1 MNIAGFAV
9 KRPVLTIMCSLL
21 TLLMGLVS
29 LSRLPIDL
37 FPDMTR
43 PIITISTDYDNAGP
57 EDVEES
63 VTMKVEEAV
72 SAVEGVKKVTSIS
85 REENSRVYV
94 EFEWG
99 TNLDEATNDIRD
111 RLDRIIK
118 NLPDGFD
125 RPTIRKYNTDNI
137 PILFLGIE
145 SNMDMLKTTK
155 MLEDQVVYRFERL
168 PGVGEFSLHGERVRQ
183 IQVNLNYNKI
193 MALKLDI
200 KDIEQKISQNNL
212 NYSAG
217 TIDDGSFEVNM
228 RTFGQ
233 FNYLEELGKTAVA
246 TTPDGD
252 VVRLD
257 QIAEIKDTNEKVSRI
272 AYLNG
277 KPGLVAIVRK
287 RSGYNT
293 VAVANEVMEE
303 VKRVNRDFPQVHIIS
318 IVNNAT
324 FIENAISNVS
334 ATALQGVWLAVLI
347 LLLFLRNIRS
357 TLIIAVSIP
366 LSIIGTFALIYFAK
380 YTLNMMT
387 IGGLAL
393 GIGMLVDNS
402 IVVLENITR
411 HRDRG
416 ESGPAAAIDGTQE
429 VTAPVI
435 ASTLTTLA
443 VFLPLVFMRG
453 MAGILFQEFSSVVA
467 FSLLC
472 SLVVAVTVVP
482 MIAARVVKPSRGRK
496 GFSGRLFTASG
507 RMLDG
512 LDLGYKHLIDIVL
525 NHRLVTGLI
534 VLALLGAVL
543 FLAKFVGT
551 ELMPVTDEG
560 RIRVSVELAEGTRLA
575 NTNEFMRTVEAIVQK
590 NVPES
595 RTNLT
600 LAGEGSTH
608 IGTIRMTLVDIK
620 RRSRSSEE
628 IAAALRKALTGLPG
642 ARIRVRAEAS
652 RISGGGAGGEES
664 IQIKIRGHEI
674 DTAYNICHQIED
686 ALADIPGVT
695 DTRVNQDKGAPEDKV
710 ILDREKLNSVKVSVD
725 AIAKTLRTI
734 VAGVV
739 SCKFRQGGD
748 ESDILIKIKDADRMK
763 PEDVLDQIV
772 LNRDGKPIV
781 LRNLVSVQR
790 GRAPTQINR
799 ENRERTMTVLVNI
812 GDRPLGD
819 VVNDIRRKIDAAIVM
834 PPGFSYYI
842 SGDYE
847 EQAESFRELLFSLI
861 MAILLVYMVMASQ
874 FESFLHPLVVMFS
887 VPLSII
893 GVVLLL
899 LLTGTTFNMQ
909 SFIGC
914 IMLAGIVVNNAI
926 LLVDQTNQNREKR
939 HLNIRDALEEAGRSR
954 LRPILM
960 TTLTTVL
967 GLLPMSLGL
976 GSGGE
981 TQAPLAR
988 AVIGGLTSSTLITLL
1003 IIPVVYSL
1011 LESLISFLKQRLKRW
1026 FSGDSE
1032 AVAEQS

>member
-1 MNIAGFAV
+1 MNFAAFAV

-21 TLLMGLVS
+21 VLLMGFVS
-29 LSRLPIDL
+29 LSRLPIEL
-37 FPDMTR
+37 FPDMTK
-43 PIITISTDYDNAGP
+43 PVITISTNYDDAGP
-57 EDVEES
+57 EDVEETI
-63 VTMKVEEAV
+63 TMKIEEAV
-72 SAVEGVKKVTSIS
+72 SAVEGVKKVTSTS

-99 TNLDEATNDIRD
+99 VDLDEVTNDIRD
-111 RLDRIIK
+111 RLDRIIRS
-118 NLPDGFD
+118 LPDGVD

-155 MLEDQVVYRFERL
+155 MIEDQILYRFERL
-168 PGVGEFSLHGERVRQ
+168 PGVGEFGLRGERVRQ
-183 IQVNLNYNKI
+183 IQVNLDYDKI

-200 KDIEQKISQNNL
+200 KDINQKIIDSNL

-217 TIDDGSFEVNM
+217 NVDDGSFEINM
-228 RTFGQ
+228 RTSGQ
-233 FNYLEELGKTAVA
+233 FSHLGELGQTAIA
-246 TTPDGD
+246 TRPDGSII
-252 VVRLD
+252 RLD
-257 QIAEIKDTNEKVSRI
+257 QVAEIKDTKEKKSRI
-272 AYLNG
+272 AYING
-277 KPGLVAIVRK
+277 KPGLLAIVRK

-293 VAVANEVMEE
+293 VSVANAVMEE
-303 VKRVNRDFPQVHIIS
+303 IKRVNHDFPQIKIIQ
-318 IVNNAT
+318 IVNNASY
-324 FIENAISNVS
+324 IENAIKNVS
-334 ATALQGVWLAVLI
+334 MTALQGVWLAVLI
-347 LLLFLRNIRS
+347 LLFFLRNIRS
-357 TLIIAVSIP
+357 TLIISVSIP
-366 LSIIGTFALIYFAK
+366 LSIVGTFALIYFAG
-380 YTLNMMT
+380 YSLNMMT

-411 HRDRG
+411 HRDHG
-416 ESGPAAAIDGTQE
+416 MKGAEAAIEGTHE
-429 VTAPVI
+429 VTAAII
-435 ASTLTTLA
+435 ASTLTTLV

-453 MAGILFQEFSSVVA
+453 MAGILFKEFSSVVA

-482 MIAARVVKPSRGRK
+482 MIASRVVKPSRAGK
-496 GFSGRLFTASG
+496 GFSGKMFTMSG
-507 RMLDG
+507 KMLDA
-512 LDLGYKHLIDIVL
+512 LDMAYKHLIDIVL
-525 NHRLVTGLI
+525 NHRIITCLI
-534 VLALLGAVL
+534 VIAILGGALCLI
-543 FLAKFVGT
+543 KYVGT

-560 RIRVSVELAEGTRLA
+560 RVRVSVELAEGTRLE
-575 NTNEFMRTVEAIVQK
+575 NTKSYMKIVEAIVAK
-590 NVPES
+590 EVPET
-595 RTNLT
+595 RTSLT
-600 LAGEGSTH
+600 LAGDRNSH
-608 IGTIRMTLVDIK
+608 KGTIRMTLVDLK
-620 RRSRSSEE
+620 KRSRSSEQ
-628 IAAALRKALTGLPG
+628 IAESLRKKLSKLPG
-642 ARIRVRAEAS
+642 AKIRVRAEAS
-652 RISGGGAGGEES
+652 RISGGGANGEES
-664 IQIKIRGHEI
+664 VQVKVRGHEI

-686 ALADIPGVT
+686 ALENVPGIT
-695 DTRVNQDKGAPEDKV
+695 DTRVNQDKGAPEDKIV
-710 ILDREKLNSVKVSVD
+710 LDREKINSVKVSVE

-739 SCKFRQGGD
+739 SCKFRQSGD
-748 ESDILIKIKDADRMK
+748 ETDILIKIKDADRMN
-763 PEDVLDQIV
+763 PSNILDQIV
-772 LNRDGKPIV
+772 LNRDGEPIV
-781 LRNLVSVQR
+781 LRNLVSIKR

-799 ENRERTMTVLVNI
+799 ENRERTMTIMVNI

-819 VVNDIRRKIDAAIVM
+819 VVKDIQKKIDECVVM

-847 EQAESFRELLFSLI
+847 EQQESFYELMFSLI

-899 LLTGTTFNMQ
+899 LLTDTTFNMQ

-926 LLVDQTNQNREKR
+926 LLVDQTNQNRIK
-939 HLNIRDALEEAGRSR
+939 HNMSIRDALEEAGRTR

-960 TTLTTVL
+960 TTLTTIL
-967 GLLPMSLGL
+967 GLAPMALGL

-988 AVIGGLTSSTLITLL
+988 AVIGGLSSSTLITLL

-1011 LESLISFLKQRLKRW
+1011 LESFVAFMKTKIISWLP
-1026 FSGDSE
+1026 GD
-1032 AVAEQS
+1032 Q

>member
-9 KRPVLTIMCSLL
+9 KRPVLTIMCSMLA
-21 TLLMGLVS
+21 LLMGLVS

-37 FPDMTR
+37 FPEMTR
-43 PIITISTDYDNAGP
+43 PVITISTNYDDAGP
-57 EDVEES
+57 EDVED
-63 VTMKVEEAV
+63 TITRAIEEAV
-72 SAVEGVKKVTSIS
+72 SAVEGVKKVTSVS
-85 REENSRVYV
+85 REESSRVYV

-99 TNLDEATNDIRD
+99 VDLDEATNDIRD
-111 RLDRIIK
+111 RLDRIVR
-118 NLPDGFD
+118 NLPDGVD

-137 PILFLGIE
+137 PILFMGIE

-155 MLEDQVVYRFERL
+155 MIEDQILYRFERL
-168 PGVGEFSLHGERVRQ
+168 PGVGEFSLRGERVRQ
-183 IQVNLNYNKI
+183 IQVNLDYNKI

-200 KDIEQKISQNNL
+200 KDIEQKIKQNNL

-217 TIDDGSFEVNM
+217 SIDDGSFDINM

-233 FNYLEELGKTAVA
+233 FSHLGELGKTAIA
-246 TTPDGD
+246 TTEDGSII
-252 VVRLD
+252 RLD
-257 QIAEIKDTNEKVSRI
+257 QIAEIKDTNEKRSRL
-272 AYLNG
+272 AYING
-277 KPGLVAIVRK
+277 KPGLLAIVRK

-293 VAVANEVMEE
+293 VEIAKEVMKE
-303 VKRVNRDFPQVHIIS
+303 VERVNRDFPQIRIIP

-324 FIENAISNVS
+324 FIEDAIKNLSS
-334 ATALQGVWLAVLI
+334 TALQGVWLAILV

-357 TLIIAVSIP
+357 TLIITVSIP
-366 LSIIGTFALIYFAK
+366 LSIIATFALIYFSN

-411 HRDRG
+411 HRDNG
-416 ESGPAAAIDGTQE
+416 AGGKQAAIDGTQE
-429 VTAPVI
+429 VTAAII

-453 MAGILFQEFSSVVA
+453 MAGVLFQEFSSVVA
-467 FSLLC
+467 FALLC
-472 SLVVAVTVVP
+472 SLIVAVTVVP
-482 MIAARVVKPSRGRK
+482 MIAARVVKPSGGGRGI
-496 GFSGRLFTASG
+496 SGKLFAMSG
-507 RMLDG
+507 KMLDA
-512 LDLGYKHLIDIVL
+512 LDLGYKHLIDLVL
-525 NHRLVTGLI
+525 THRIKTCLLVM
-534 VLALLGAVL
+534 VLLGGALYLV
-543 FLAKFVGT
+543 KFVGT

-560 RIRVSVELAEGTRLA
+560 RVRVSVELAEGTRLA
-575 NTNEFMRTVEAIVQK
+575 NTEEYMKIVEKIVEK
-590 NVPES
+590 EVPETKTS
-595 RTNLT
+595 LT
-600 LAGEGSTH
+600 LVGDGNSH
-608 IGTIRMTLVDIK
+608 KGTVRMTLVDIGK
-620 RRSRSSEE
+620 RSRSSEE
-628 IAAALRKALTGLPG
+628 IAGALRKKLSALPG
-642 ARIRVRAEAS
+642 SKIRVRAEAS
-652 RISGGGAGGEES
+652 RISGGGTGGDES

-674 DTAYNICHQIED
+674 DTAYNICHQIEE
-686 ALADIPGVT
+686 ALSDVPGIT
-695 DTRVNQDKGAPEDKV
+695 DTRVDQDKGAPEDKI
-710 ILDREKLNSVKVSVD
+710 ILDREKIDSVKVSVD

-739 SCKFRQGGD
+739 SCKFRENGD
-748 ESDILIKIKDADRMK
+748 ESDILIKIKDADRMN
-763 PEDVLDQIV
+763 PSNVLDQIV

-781 LRNLVSVQR
+781 LRNLVSVKR

-819 VVNDIRRKIDAAIVM
+819 VVNDVRKKIDETIVM

-861 MAILLVYMVMASQ
+861 MAVLLVYMVMASQ

-887 VPLSII
+887 VPLSIV
-893 GVVLLL
+893 GVVLVL

-926 LLVDQTNQNREKR
+926 LLVDQTNQNRTKA
-939 HLNIRDALEEAGRSR
+939 NMSIRDALEEAGRTR

-967 GLLPMSLGL
+967 GLLPMALGL

-988 AVIGGLTSSTLITLL
+988 AVIGGLTSSTMITLL

-1011 LESLISFLKQRLKRW
+1011 LESLVAFLKRKVLRQPV
-1026 FSGDSE
+1026 E
-1032 AVAEQS
+1032 VCE

>member
-9 KRPVLTIMCSLL
+9 KRPVLTIMCSCLVLL
-21 TLLMGLVS
+21 LGLVS
-29 LSRLPIDL
+29 LSRLPLEL

-43 PIITISTDYDNAGP
+43 PVITISTTYDDAGP
-57 EDVEES
+57 EDVEET
-63 VTMKVEEAV
+63 VTTKIEEAV
-72 SAVEGVKKVTSIS
+72 TAVEGVKEVTSTS
-85 REENSRVYV
+85 SEERSRVYV

-99 TNLDEATNDIRD
+99 TDLDAATNDIRD

-118 NLPDGFD
+118 NLPDEVD
-125 RPTIRKYNTDNI
+125 RPTIRKFNTDNI

-155 MLEDQVVYRFERL
+155 MFEDQILYRFERL
-168 PGVGEFSLHGERVRQ
+168 PGVGEFGLRGERVRQ
-183 IQVNLNYNKI
+183 IQVNLNNDKI

-200 KDIEQKISQNNL
+200 KDIEQKIKENNL

-217 TIDDGSFEVNM
+217 SVDDGSFEINM

-233 FNYLEELGKTAVA
+233 FGNLEELCKTAVA
-246 TTPDGD
+246 TTEDGSII
-252 VVRLD
+252 RLD
-257 QIAEIKDTNEKVSRI
+257 QIAEIKDTKEKRSRI
-272 AYLNG
+272 AYVNG
-277 KPGLVAIVRK
+277 KPGLLAIVRK

-293 VAVANEVMEE
+293 VTVAKEVMEE
-303 VKRVNRDFPQVHIIS
+303 VERVNHDFPQIHIIQ
-318 IVNNAT
+318 IVSTASY
-324 FIENAISNVS
+324 IEDAIKNVS
-334 ATALQGVWLAVLI
+334 QTALQGVWLAVLV

-357 TLIIAVSIP
+357 TLIITVSIP
-366 LSIIGTFALIYFAK
+366 LSIIGTFALIHFAG

-411 HRDRG
+411 HCDEG
-416 ESGPAAAIDGTQE
+416 MGSTAAAVGGTHE
-429 VTAPVI
+429 VTAAIV
-435 ASTLTTLA
+435 ASTLTTLV
-443 VFLPLVFMRG
+443 VFLPLVFIRG
-453 MAGILFQEFSSVVA
+453 MAGLLFKEFSSVVA

-472 SLVVAVTVVP
+472 SLIVAVTVVP
-482 MIAARVVKPSRGRK
+482 MIAARVVKPSGSGK
-496 GFSGRLFTASG
+496 GFRKKLFNLSGK
-507 RMLDG
+507 MLDA

-525 NHRLVTGLI
+525 NHRIKTCLI
-534 VLALLGAVL
+534 TVALLGGAI
-543 FLAKFVGT
+543 FLIKYVGT

-560 RIRVSVELAEGTRLA
+560 RIRVSVELAEGTRLE
-575 NTNEFMRTVEAIVQK
+575 NTQDFMLTVEKIIKDVI
-590 NVPES
+590 PES
-595 RTNLT
+595 RTRLMM
-600 LAGEGSTH
+600 AGDGSSH
-608 IGTIRMTLVDIK
+608 KGTVRMTLVDLKK
-620 RRSRSSEE
+620 RERSSEE
-628 IAAALRKALTGLPG
+628 IAKALRKVLQKLPG
-642 ARIRVRAEAS
+642 AKIRVRAEAS
-652 RISGGGAGGEES
+652 RMSGGSSGDDES
-664 IQIKIRGHEI
+664 IQIKIRGYKL
-674 DTAYNICHQIED
+674 DTAYNICHQIEET
-686 ALADIPGVT
+686 LSDIDGIT
-695 DTRVNQDKGAPEDKV
+695 DTRVSQDKGAPEDKI
-710 ILDREKLNSVKVSVD
+710 ILDREKINSVKVSVD

-739 SCKFRQGGD
+739 SCKFREGGE
-748 ESDILIKIKDADRMK
+748 ESDILIKIKDADRMNSS
-763 PEDVLDQIV
+763 DILDQIV

-781 LRNLVSVQR
+781 LRNIASIQR
-790 GRAPTQINR
+790 GKAPTQITR

-812 GDRPLGD
+812 SGRPLGS
-819 VVNDIRRKIDAAIVM
+819 VVADICKKIDNTIVM

-847 EQAESFRELLFSLI
+847 DQEESFRELLFSLI

-887 VPLSII
+887 VPLSVI
-893 GVVLLL
+893 GVVLML

-926 LLVDQTNQNREKR
+926 LLVDQTNQNRAK
-939 HLNIRDALEEAGRSR
+939 HNLSIRDALEEAGRTR

-960 TTLTTVL
+960 TTLTTIL
-967 GLLPMSLGL
+967 GLAPMALGL

-988 AVIGGLTSSTLITLL
+988 AVIGGLSSSTLITLL

-1011 LESLISFLKQRLKRW
+1011 LESLTAFLKKQFKRL
-1026 FSGDSE
+1026 FG
-1032 AVAEQS
+1032 

>member
-21 TLLMGLVS
+21 VLLMGFVS

-37 FPDMTR
+37 FPDMTK
-43 PIITISTDYDNAGP
+43 PVITISTNYDDAGP
-57 EDVEES
+57 EDVEETI
-63 VTMKVEEAV
+63 TMKIEEAV
-72 SAVEGVKKVTSIS
+72 SAVEGVKKVTSVS

-99 TNLDEATNDIRD
+99 VDLDEATNDIRD
-111 RLDRIIK
+111 RLDRIIRS
-118 NLPDGFD
+118 LPDGVD

-155 MLEDQVVYRFERL
+155 MIEDQILYRFERL
-168 PGVGEFSLHGERVRQ
+168 PGVGEFSLRGERVRQ
-183 IQVNLNYNKI
+183 IQVNLDYDKI

-200 KDIEQKISQNNL
+200 KDINQKIIQNNL

-217 TIDDGSFEVNM
+217 NIDDGFFEINM
-228 RTFGQ
+228 RTSGQ
-233 FNYLEELGKTAVA
+233 FSNLRELGDTAIA
-246 TTPDGD
+246 TSHDGSII
-252 VVRLD
+252 RLD
-257 QIAEIKDTNEKVSRI
+257 QVAEIKDTKEKKSRI
-272 AYLNG
+272 AYING
-277 KPGLVAIVRK
+277 KPGLLAIVRK

-293 VAVANEVMEE
+293 VEVAREVMAEI
-303 VKRVNRDFPQVHIIS
+303 KRVNNDFPQIKIIE
-318 IVNNAT
+318 IVNNAN
-324 FIENAISNVS
+324 FIENAINNVS
-334 ATALQGVWLAVLI
+334 LTALQGVWLAVLI

-357 TLIIAVSIP
+357 TLIISISIP
-366 LSIIGTFALIYFAK
+366 LSIVGTFALIYFSG
-380 YTLNMMT
+380 YSLNMMT

-411 HRDRG
+411 HRDQG
-416 ESGPAAAIDGTQE
+416 FSGNVAAIDGTGE
-429 VTAPVI
+429 VTSAII
-435 ASTLTTLA
+435 ASTLTTLV

-453 MAGILFQEFSSVVA
+453 MAGILFKEFSSVVA

-472 SLVVAVTVVP
+472 SLIVAITVVP
-482 MIAARVVKPSRGRK
+482 MIAARVVKPTRAGK
-496 GFSGRLFTASG
+496 GLSGRLFTMSG
-507 RMLDG
+507 KMLDA
-512 LDLGYKHLIDIVL
+512 LDLAYKHLIDIVL
-525 NHRLVTGLI
+525 NHRIKTCLI
-534 VLALLGAVL
+534 VISLLGGALLLV
-543 FLAKFVGT
+543 KYVGT

-560 RIRVSVELAEGTRLA
+560 RIRVSVELNEGTRLES
-575 NTNEFMRTVEAIVQK
+575 TKDYMKTVETIVA
-590 NVPES
+590 NAVPET
-595 RTNLT
+595 RTRLM
-600 LAGEGSTH
+600 LAGDGNSHKGS
-608 IGTIRMTLVDIK
+608 IRMTLVSLDK
-620 RRSRSSEE
+620 RSRSSEE
-628 IAAALRKALTGLPG
+628 IAASLRRILSKLPG
-642 ARIRVRAEAS
+642 AKIRVRAEAS
-652 RISGGGAGGEES
+652 RISGGGSGGEES

-674 DTAYNICHQIED
+674 DTAYNICRQIED
-686 ALADIPGVT
+686 ALADVPGIT
-695 DTRVNQDKGAPEDKV
+695 DTRVNQDKGAPEEKI
-710 ILDREKLNSVKVSVD
+710 ILDRKKIDSVKVSVD

-748 ESDILIKIKDADRMK
+748 ETDILIKIKDADRMN
-763 PEDVLDQIV
+763 PNNILDQIV

-781 LRNLVSVQR
+781 LRNLVSIKR
-790 GRAPTQINR
+790 DRAPTQINR

-819 VVNDIRRKIDAAIVM
+819 VVKDVRSKIDECIVM

-847 EQAESFRELLFSLI
+847 EQEESFKELLFSLI
-861 MAILLVYMVMASQ
+861 MAVLLVYMVMASQ

-899 LLTGTTFNMQ
+899 LLTDTTFNMQ

-926 LLVDQTNQNREKR
+926 LLVDQTNQNRVKNN
-939 HLNIRDALEEAGRSR
+939 LSIRDALEEAGKTR

-960 TTLTTVL
+960 TTLTTIL
-967 GLLPMSLGL
+967 GLTPMALGL

-1011 LESLISFLKQRLKRW
+1011 LESFVVFIKKLYKKLF
-1026 FSGDSE
+1026 
-1032 AVAEQS
+1032 AVS

>member
-1 MNIAGFAV
+1 MSIAEFAV

-21 TLLMGLVS
+21 VLLMGLVS
-29 LSRLPIDL
+29 LSRLPIEL

-43 PIITISTDYDNAGP
+43 PVITISTNYDDAGP
-57 EDVEES
+57 EDVEET

-72 SAVEGVKKVTSIS
+72 SAVEGVKKVTSVS
-85 REENSRVYV
+85 REESSRVYV

-99 TNLDEATNDIRD
+99 TDLDEATNDIRD

-118 NLPDGFD
+118 NLPDDVD

-168 PGVGEFSLHGERVRQ
+168 PGVGEFGLRGERVRQ
-183 IQVNLNYNKI
+183 IQVNLNNDKI
-193 MALKLDI
+193 MALKLNI
-200 KDIEQKISQNNL
+200 RDIEQKIKENNL

-217 TIDDGSFEVNM
+217 NIDDGSFEINM
-228 RTFGQ
+228 RTSGQ
-233 FNYLEELGKTAVA
+233 FSHWGELGKTAIA
-246 TTPDGD
+246 TTADGSII
-252 VVRLD
+252 RLD
-257 QIAEIKDTNEKVSRI
+257 QIAEIKDTNEKRSRI
-272 AYLNG
+272 AYING
-277 KPGLVAIVRK
+277 KPGLLAIVRK

-293 VAVANEVMEE
+293 VTVAKEVMEE
-303 VKRVNRDFPQVHIIS
+303 VKRVNRDFPQIKIIQ

-324 FIENAISNVS
+324 FIENAIENLSM
-334 ATALQGVWLAVLI
+334 TALQGVWLAVLV

-357 TLIIAVSIP
+357 TLIITVSIP
-366 LSIIGTFALIYFAK
+366 LSIIGTFALIYFSG

-411 HRDRG
+411 HRDQG
-416 ESGPAAAIDGTQE
+416 IDGKTAAIEGTGK
-429 VTAPVI
+429 VTTAII
-435 ASTLTTLA
+435 ASTLTTLV

-453 MAGILFQEFSSVVA
+453 MAGILFKEFSSVVG

-472 SLVVAVTVVP
+472 SLVVAITLVP
-482 MIAARVVKPSRGRK
+482 VIAARFVNPSRK
-496 GFSGRLFTASG
+496 GKGISGRLFTMSG
-507 RMLDG
+507 KMLDA
-512 LDLGYKHLIDIVL
+512 LDLGYKHMIDIVL
-525 NHRLVTGLI
+525 NHRIITCLI
-534 VLALLGAVL
+534 TAALLGGAL
-543 FLAKFVGT
+543 YLAKFVGT

-560 RIRVSVELAEGTRLA
+560 RLRVSVELAEGTRLD
-575 NTNEFMRTVEAIVQK
+575 NTKDYMRVVEKIVEK
-590 NVPES
+590 TVPET
-595 RTNLT
+595 RTRLM
-600 LAGEGSTH
+600 LAGDRNSH
-608 IGTIRMTLVDIK
+608 KGTIRMTLVDISK
-620 RRSRSSEE
+620 RKRSSEQ
-628 IAAALRKALTGLPG
+628 IAKSLRKTLSKLPG
-642 ARIRVRAEAS
+642 AKIRVRAEAS
-652 RISGGGAGGEES
+652 RISGGGSGDDES

-674 DTAYNICHQIED
+674 DTAYNICHQIEE
-686 ALADIPGVT
+686 ALEDVDGIT
-695 DTRVNQDKGAPEDKV
+695 DTRVNQDKGAPEDKI
-710 ILDREKLNSVKVSVD
+710 ILDREKIDSLKVSVD

-739 SCKFRQGGD
+739 SCKFRQSGD
-748 ESDILIKIKDADRMK
+748 ESDILIKIKDADKMT
-763 PEDVLDQIV
+763 PGDVLDQIV

-781 LRNLVSVQR
+781 LRNLVSVKR
-790 GRAPTQINR
+790 GRAPTQISR
-799 ENRERTMTVLVNI
+799 ENRERTMTVLANI
-812 GDRPLGD
+812 GERALGN
-819 VVNDIRRKIDAAIVM
+819 VVNDVRQKIDRNVVM

-847 EQAESFRELLFSLI
+847 EQAESFHELLFSLI

-893 GVVLLL
+893 GVVLILL
-899 LLTGTTFNMQ
+899 LSGTTFNMQ

-926 LLVDQTNQNREKR
+926 LLVDQTNQNRSQ
-939 HLNIRDALEEAGRSR
+939 NNQSIREALEEAGRSR

-967 GLLPMSLGL
+967 GMGPMALGL
-976 GSGGE
+976 GNGGE

-1011 LESLISFLKQRLKRW
+1011 LESSVTSLKKQAKRLFCSK
-1026 FSGDSE
+1026 
-1032 AVAEQS
+1032 

>member
-1 MNIAGFAV
+1 MNFAAFSV

-21 TLLMGLVS
+21 VLLMGFVS
-29 LSRLPIDL
+29 LSRLPIEL
-37 FPDMTR
+37 FPDMTK
-43 PIITISTDYDNAGP
+43 PVITISTDYDDAGP
-57 EDVEES
+57 EDVEETI
-63 VTMKVEEAV
+63 TMKVEEAV
-72 SAVEGVKKVTSIS
+72 SAVEGVKKVTSVS

-99 TNLDEATNDIRD
+99 VDLDEITNDIRD
-111 RLDRIIK
+111 RLDRIVK
-118 NLPDGFD
+118 SLPDGVD

-155 MLEDQVVYRFERL
+155 MIEDQILYRFERL
-168 PGVGEFSLHGERVRQ
+168 PGVGEFSLRGERIRQ
-183 IQVNLNYNKI
+183 IQVNLDYDKI

-200 KDIEQKISQNNL
+200 KDINQKIIDNNL

-217 TIDDGSFEVNM
+217 NVDDGSFEINM
-228 RTFGQ
+228 RTSGQ
-233 FNYLEELGKTAVA
+233 FSHLGELGQTAIA
-246 TTPDGD
+246 TMADGSII
-252 VVRLD
+252 RLD
-257 QIAEIKDTNEKVSRI
+257 QVAEIKDTTEKKSRV
-272 AYLNG
+272 AYING
-277 KPGLVAIVRK
+277 KPGLLAIVRK

-293 VAVANEVMEE
+293 VAVADAVMDEI
-303 VKRVNRDFPQVHIIS
+303 KRVNHEFPQIKIIQ

-324 FIENAISNVS
+324 YIENAINNVS

-357 TLIIAVSIP
+357 TLIISVSIP
-366 LSIIGTFALIYFAK
+366 LSIVGTFALIYFAG

-411 HRDRG
+411 HRDHG
-416 ESGPAAAIDGTQE
+416 MSGPNAAIEGTHE
-429 VTAPVI
+429 VTAAII
-435 ASTLTTLA
+435 ASTLTTLV

-453 MAGILFQEFSSVVA
+453 MAGILFKEFSSVVA

-472 SLVVAVTVVP
+472 SLIVAVSVVP
-482 MIAARVVKPSRGRK
+482 MIAARVVKPSRAGK
-496 GFSGRLFTASG
+496 GLSGRLFTMSG
-507 RMLDG
+507 KMLDA
-512 LDLGYKHLIDIVL
+512 LDMAYKHLIDIVL
-525 NHRLVTGLI
+525 NHRIKTCLI
-534 VLALLGAVL
+534 VIALLGGTL
-543 FLAKFVGT
+543 FLIKYVGT

-560 RIRVSVELAEGTRLA
+560 RIRVSVELAEGTRLD
-575 NTNEFMRTVEAIVQK
+575 NTKDYMTTVAKIVDK
-590 NVPES
+590 AVPET
-595 RTNLT
+595 RTSLT
-600 LAGEGSTH
+600 LAGDGNSH
-608 IGTIRMTLVDIK
+608 LGTIRMTLVDLK
-620 RRSRSSEE
+620 KRSRSSEE
-628 IAAALRKALTGLPG
+628 IAETLRKLLAKLPG
-642 ARIRVRAEAS
+642 AKIRVRAEGS
-652 RISGGGAGGEES
+652 RITGGGSSGEES
-664 IQIKIRGHEI
+664 IQVKVRGHEI

-686 ALADIPGVT
+686 ALSDVPGVT
-695 DTRVNQDKGAPEDKV
+695 DTRVNQDKGAPEDKIV
-710 ILDREKLNSVKVSVD
+710 LDREKINSVKVSVD

-739 SCKFRQGGD
+739 SCKFREGG
-748 ESDILIKIKDADRMK
+748 EETDILIKIKDADRMN
-763 PEDVLDQIV
+763 PSDILDQIV

-781 LRNLVSVQR
+781 LRNLVSVKR

-819 VVNDIRRKIDAAIVM
+819 VVNDIRKKIDECVVM

-847 EQAESFRELLFSLI
+847 EQQESFYELMFSLI

-893 GVVLLL
+893 GVVLML

-926 LLVDQTNQNREKR
+926 LLVDQTNQNREKNN
-939 HLNIRDALEEAGRSR
+939 LSIRDALEEAGRTR

-960 TTLTTVL
+960 TTLTTIL
-967 GLLPMSLGL
+967 GLLPMALGL

-988 AVIGGLTSSTLITLL
+988 AVIGGLTSSTMITLL
-1003 IIPVVYSL
+1003 VIPVVYSL
-1011 LESLISFLKQRLKRW
+1011 LESF
-1026 FSGDSE
+1026 
-1032 AVAEQS
+1032 VAFIKIKFHKWLPDD

>member
-9 KRPVLTIMCSLL
+9 KRPVLTIMCSCLVLL
-21 TLLMGLVS
+21 LGLVS
-29 LSRLPIDL
+29 LSRLPLDL

-43 PIITISTDYDNAGP
+43 PVITISTTYDDAGP
-57 EDVEES
+57 EDVEDT
-63 VTMKVEEAV
+63 VTKKIEEAV
-72 SAVEGVKKVTSIS
+72 SAVEGVKKVTSVS
-85 REENSRVYV
+85 QEENSSVYV

-99 TNLDEATNDIRD
+99 ADLDAATNDIRD

-118 NLPDGFD
+118 NLPDDVD
-125 RPTIRKYNTDNI
+125 RPNIRKFNTDNI

-155 MLEDQVVYRFERL
+155 MIEDQIIYRFERL
-168 PGVGEFSLHGERVRQ
+168 PGVGEFGLHGEHVRQ
-183 IQVNLNYNKI
+183 IQVNLDNDKI

-200 KDIEQKISQNNL
+200 KDIEQKIKQNNL

-217 TIDDGSFEVNM
+217 SVDDGSFEINM
-228 RTFGQ
+228 RTFGE
-233 FNYLEELGKTAVA
+233 FKSLEDLCKTAVA
-246 TTPDGD
+246 AAADGSI
-252 VVRLD
+252 VRLD
-257 QIAEIKDTNEKVSRI
+257 QIAEIIDTKEKKSRI
-272 AYLNG
+272 AYVNG
-277 KPGLVAIVRK
+277 KPGVLAIVRK

-293 VAVANEVMEE
+293 VTVAREVMAE
-303 VKRVNRDFPQVHIIS
+303 VERVNHDFPQIHIIQ

-324 FIENAISNVS
+324 YIEDAVKNVS
-334 ATALQGVWLAVLI
+334 QTALQGVWLAVLV
-347 LLLFLRNIRS
+347 LLLFLRNVRS
-357 TLIIAVSIP
+357 TLIITISIP
-366 LSIIGTFALIYFAK
+366 LSIIGTFALIYFAGF
-380 YTLNMMT
+380 TLNMMT

-411 HRDRG
+411 HRDLG
-416 ESGPAAAIDGTQE
+416 AGGTAAAVEGTQE
-429 VTAPVI
+429 VTAAIV
-435 ASTLTTLA
+435 ASTLTTLV
-443 VFLPLVFMRG
+443 VFLPLVFIRG

-472 SLVVAVTVVP
+472 SLIVAVTVVP
-482 MIAARVVKPSRGRK
+482 MIAARVIKPSGAGSGK
-496 GFSGRLFTASG
+496 GFRKKFFTFSGK
-507 RMLDG
+507 MLDA

-525 NHRLVTGLI
+525 NHRIKTCLI
-534 VLALLGAVL
+534 VAALLAGAI
-543 FLAKFVGT
+543 FLVKYVGT

-560 RIRVSVELAEGTRLA
+560 RVRISVELDEGTRLE
-575 NTNEFMRTVEAIVQK
+575 NTKDFMLIIDRIVQDT
-590 NVPES
+590 VPEC
-595 RTNLT
+595 RTRLT
-600 LAGEGSTH
+600 HVGDGGTH
-608 IGTIRMTLVDIK
+608 KGTIRMTLLDLK
-620 RRSRSSEE
+620 ERKRSSEQV
-628 IAAALRKALTGLPG
+628 ADALRKVLLNMPG
-642 ARIRVRAEAS
+642 AKIRVKAEGS
-652 RISGGGAGGEES
+652 RISGSSGAEDES
-664 IQIKIRGHEI
+664 IQVKIRGFKI
-674 DTAYNICHQIED
+674 DTAYNICHQVEEALSDIE
-686 ALADIPGVT
+686 GVT
-695 DTRVNQDKGAPEDKV
+695 DARVSQDKGAPEDKI
-710 ILDREKLNSVKVSVD
+710 ILDREKIDSVKVSVD

-748 ESDILIKIKDADRMK
+748 ESDILIKIKDADRMNSS
-763 PEDVLDQIV
+763 DILDQIV

-781 LRNLVSVQR
+781 LRNIAAVQR
-790 GRAPTQINR
+790 GKAPTQISR

-812 GDRPLGD
+812 SGRPLGD
-819 VVNDIRRKIDAAIVM
+819 VVEDIRKRIDSTIVM

-847 EQAESFRELLFSLI
+847 EQEETFRELLFSLI

-887 VPLSII
+887 VPLSVI
-893 GVVLLL
+893 GVVLVL

-926 LLVDQTNQNREKR
+926 LLVDQTNQNRTKH
-939 HLNIRDALEEAGRSR
+939 HLPIREALEEAGRTR

-960 TTLTTVL
+960 TTLTTLL
-967 GLLPMSLGL
+967 GLAPMALGL

-988 AVIGGLTSSTLITLL
+988 AVIGGLSSSTLITLL

-1011 LESLISFLKQRLKRW
+1011 LESLIAFLKKQFKRR
-1026 FSGDSE
+1026 FG
-1032 AVAEQS
+1032 

>member
-21 TLLMGLVS
+21 VLLIGFVS

-37 FPDMTR
+37 FPDMTK
-43 PIITISTDYDNAGP
+43 PVITISTNYDDAGP
-57 EDVEES
+57 EDVEETI
-63 VTMKVEEAV
+63 TMKIEEAV

-99 TNLDEATNDIRD
+99 VDLNEATNDIRD
-111 RLDRIIK
+111 RLDRIIR
-118 NLPDGFD
+118 NLPDGVD

-155 MLEDQVVYRFERL
+155 MIEDQILYRFERL
-168 PGVGEFSLHGERVRQ
+168 PGVGEFSLHGELVRQ
-183 IQVNLNYNKI
+183 IQVNLDYDKI

-200 KDIEQKISQNNL
+200 KDINQKIIQNNL

-217 TIDDGSFEVNM
+217 NIDDGSFEINM
-228 RTFGQ
+228 RTSGQ
-233 FNYLEELGKTAVA
+233 FSNLKELGETAIA
-246 TTPDGD
+246 TSNDGSII
-252 VVRLD
+252 RLN
-257 QIAEIKDTNEKVSRI
+257 QVAEIKDTKEKKSRI
-272 AYLNG
+272 AYVNG
-277 KPGLVAIVRK
+277 KPGLLAIVRK

-293 VAVANEVMEE
+293 VSVANEVMTEI
-303 VKRVNRDFPQVHIIS
+303 KRVNNDFPQIKIIQ
-318 IVNNAT
+318 IVNNAS
-324 FIENAISNVS
+324 FIENAINNVS
-334 ATALQGVWLAVLI
+334 LTALQGVWLAVLI

-357 TLIIAVSIP
+357 TLIISVSIP
-366 LSIIGTFALIYFAK
+366 LSIVGTFALIYFSG

-411 HRDRG
+411 HRDQG
-416 ESGPAAAIDGTQE
+416 MSGSNAAIEGTHE
-429 VTAPVI
+429 VTAAII
-435 ASTLTTLA
+435 ASTLTTLV
-443 VFLPLVFMRG
+443 VFLPLVFIRG
-453 MAGILFQEFSSVVA
+453 MAGILFKEFASVVA

-472 SLVVAVTVVP
+472 SLIVAVTVVP
-482 MIAARVVKPSRGRK
+482 MIAARVVKPSRAGK
-496 GFSGRLFTASG
+496 GLSGRLFTMSG
-507 RMLDG
+507 KMLDA
-512 LDLGYKHLIDIVL
+512 LDLAYKHLIDIAL
-525 NHRLVTGLI
+525 NNRIKTCLI
-534 VLALLGAVL
+534 VIALLAGTL
-543 FLAKFVGT
+543 FLVKYVGT

-560 RIRVSVELAEGTRLA
+560 RIRVSVELAEGTRLE
-575 NTNEFMRTVEAIVQK
+575 NTKDFMKIVEKIVAK
-590 NVPES
+590 AVPET
-595 RTNLT
+595 RTRLM
-600 LAGEGSTH
+600 LAGDGNSHKGS
-608 IGTIRMTLVDIK
+608 IRMTLVSLDK
-620 RRSRSSEE
+620 RSRSSEE
-628 IAAALRKALTGLPG
+628 IAASLRKILAKIPG
-642 ARIRVRAEAS
+642 AKIRVKAEAS
-652 RISGGGAGGEES
+652 RISGGGSGGEES
-664 IQIKIRGHEI
+664 IQVKIRGNEI
-674 DTAYNICHQIED
+674 DTAYNICRQIED
-686 ALADIPGVT
+686 ILTDVPGIS
-695 DTRVNQDKGAPEDKV
+695 DTQVNQDKGAPEEKV
-710 ILDREKLNSVKVSVD
+710 ILDRGKIDSVKVSVD

-739 SCKFRQGGD
+739 SCKFREGGD
-748 ESDILIKIKDADRMK
+748 ETDILIKIKDADLMT
-763 PEDVLDQIV
+763 PSSILDQIV

-781 LRNLVSVQR
+781 LRNIVSIKR
-790 GRAPTQINR
+790 DRAPTQINR

-812 GDRPLGD
+812 GERPLGD
-819 VVNDIRRKIDAAIVM
+819 IVKDVRSKIDECIVM

-847 EQAESFRELLFSLI
+847 EQEESFRELMFSLI

-893 GVVLLL
+893 GVVLMLM
-899 LLTGTTFNMQ
+899 LTGTTFNMQ

-926 LLVDQTNQNREKR
+926 LLVDQTNQNRDK
-939 HLNIRDALEEAGRSR
+939 HGMTIREALEESGRTR

-960 TTLTTVL
+960 TTLTTIL
-967 GLLPMSLGL
+967 GLAPMALGL

-988 AVIGGLTSSTLITLL
+988 AVIGGLSSSTLITLL

-1011 LESLISFLKQRLKRW
+1011 LESFVAFIKKQYQKLFAK
-1026 FSGDSE
+1026 S
-1032 AVAEQS
+1032 